1 MHRSTAPLRAILV
14 AVTMLG
20 AAACGVSEGVAGEAG
35 VDAVVAITRGSGAD
49 HGSHADHGAHSA
61 RTPEAPAA
69 PVGGV
74 SLYDLPATWRDQAGT
89 ERTLAELAGRVR
101 VVAMVYTNC
110 AATCPLIIADLK
122 HVEASLPAEQR
133 DEVGF
138 VLVSLDP
145 ERDTPGRL
153 AQWAEQ
159 TGLDPARWTL
169 LNGDDDAVRELAVA
183 LGIRYQTQPDGEVAH
198 TNAITV
204 LDRTGAVVHRQ
215 AGQSDDAAVTAAA
228 VARLLR

>member
-1 MHRSTAPLRAILV
+1 MRHHSLSSLHVLLLAAFW
-14 AVTMLG
+14 LG
-20 AAACGVSEGVAGEAG
+20 AVGCAAPSGTASEARS
-35 VDAVVAITRGSGAD
+35 DAVAAVHDAA
-49 HGSHADHGAHSA
+49 GAHAAHVEHSA
-61 RTPEAPAA
+61 HAGAPNAN
-69 PVGGV
+69 GY
-74 SLYDLPATWRDQAGT
+74 SLYDLSSTWRDQTGA
-89 ERTLAELAGRVR
+89 ERRLAELAGRVR
-101 VVAMVYTNC
+101 VVAMVYTSC

-183 LGIRYQTQPDGEVAH
+183 LGVRYQTQPDGEVAL

-204 LDRTGAVVHRQ
+204 LDRTGAVVHQQ
-215 AGQSDDAAVTAAA
+215 AGQGDDAAVTAAA